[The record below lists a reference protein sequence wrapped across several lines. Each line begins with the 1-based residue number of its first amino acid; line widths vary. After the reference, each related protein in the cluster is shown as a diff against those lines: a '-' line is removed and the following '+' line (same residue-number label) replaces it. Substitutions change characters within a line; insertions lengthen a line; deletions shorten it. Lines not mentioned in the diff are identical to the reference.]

1 MKIRTLLGSALLLA
15 LLSPLASAEQ
25 KQVLG
30 PWDVHYIAMPST
42 LIDPQIATQYQISR
56 SIQNGLINISVL
68 ASSDQQ
74 AQQVRISGQA
84 KNLLGQIKELN
95 FQEVREGEA
104 IYYLAQL
111 QFRGEEK
118 VSFSIEISQGTVQQQ
133 LKFDHT
139 FYQEPL

>member
-42 LIDPQIATQYQISR
+42 LIDPQIAAQYQISR

-68 ASSDQQ
+68 ASSDQH

-95 FQEVREGEA
+95 FQEVREGKA

>member
-15 LLSPLASAEQ
+15 VLSPLASAEQ
-25 KQVLG
+25 KQTLG

-42 LIDPQIATQYQISR
+42 LIEPQIAAQYQITR

-95 FQEVREGEA
+95 FQEVREGKA

-111 QFRGEEK
+111 PFRGEEK
-118 VSFSIEISQGTVQQQ
+118 VSFSIDISQGTEQQQ

-139 FYQEPL
+139 FYPETL

>member
-42 LIDPQIATQYQISR
+42 LIDPQIAAQYQISR

-95 FQEVREGEA
+95 FQEVREGKA

>member
-1 MKIRTLLGSALLLA
+1 MKISTLLGSALLLA
-15 LLSPLASAEQ
+15 VLSPLASAEQ
-25 KQVLG
+25 KQKLG

-42 LIDPQIATQYQISR
+42 LIEPQIAAQYQITR

-95 FQEVREGEA
+95 FQEVREGKA

-111 QFRGEEK
+111 PFRGEEK
-118 VSFSIEISQGTVQQQ
+118 VSFSIDISQGTEQQQ

-139 FYQEPL
+139 FYPETL

>member
-42 LIDPQIATQYQISR
+42 LLDPQIATQYQISR

-74 AQQVRISGQA
+74 AQQVRLSGQA

>member
-15 LLSPLASAEQ
+15 FLSPLASAEQ

-42 LIDPQIATQYQISR
+42 LIEPQIAAQYQISR

-68 ASSDQQ
+68 ASNDQQ

-95 FQEVREGEA
+95 FQEVREGKA